1 MKKLLSENL
10 TISGGMWDQINRLW
24 NSDKE
29 LKQSLLKQLNDGI
42 KKELPF
48 SYKHAGYAE
57 MDYFPDPWI
66 EVVGKLKTVTI
77 TSIERAEGDWNV
89 AKGEFTGFVD
99 SNIES
104 GGWNIYGDLEFMFK
118 VIDGKLIITLT
129 DLTASSSTYLNA
141 VFAKLYF
148 KNNYVKL
155 WVNTILWSG
164 FAGTW
169 NTGIEAAAKAELKNK
184 EINIQPFI
192 EELKA
197 RKIT

>member
-1 MKKLLSENL
+1 
-10 TISGGMWDQINRLW
+10 
-24 NSDKE
+24 
-29 LKQSLLKQLNDGI
+29 
-42 KKELPF
+42 
-48 SYKHAGYAE
+48 
-57 MDYFPDPWI
+57 
-66 EVVGKLKTVTI
+66 
-77 TSIERAEGDWNV
+77 
-89 AKGEFTGFVD
+89 
-99 SNIES
+99 
-104 GGWNIYGDLEFMFK
+104 MFK

>member
-24 NSDKE
+24 NSDKK

-77 TSIERAEGDWNV
+77 TSIERAKGDWNV
-89 AKGEFTGFVD
+89 AKGEFSGFVD
-99 SNIES
+99 SNIER

>member
-1 MKKLLSENL
+1 MKKLLSETL

-24 NSDKE
+24 NSDKK

-77 TSIERAEGDWNV
+77 TSIERAEGDWNI

-99 SNIES
+99 SNIER